1 VAIKHSLAPYS
12 PIDIRERFLAEA
24 GGVVP
29 NLTLEDIAK
38 EAGVSRSTVSRVVND
53 NPHVRDDVRQRVRDV
68 IDRTGYRPHAAART
82 LASQR
87 SLMLGLV
94 VPRGVRTFFT
104 DPYFLHL
111 TQGLVEACNQ
121 YNYTLGLFLAGAHE
135 EDDKVVPRVSRPGF
149 LDGILIQSGARGDQ
163 LIQQLMHA
171 NLPLV
176 VIGRPF
182 DMTNVSYIDVDNIDA
197 ARNAVLHLIRLGY
210 KRIATI
216 AGPRRLTA
224 GEDRLQG
231 YRRALRDRGMDFD
244 PELIVEGD
252 FTEAGGYEAMSQLLP
267 HKPDAVFA
275 ASDIMAVGAMR
286 AVRDAGLSIPDDI
299 AMVGF
304 DDISLATL
312 PEPPLTTVH
321 QPVQQFGKAAI
332 ELLLDLIE
340 NGIQPPR
347 RVVMVTEL
355 KVRQSCGASRW
366 G

>member
-1 VAIKHSLAPYS
+1 
-12 PIDIRERFLAEA
+12 
-24 GGVVP
+24 VP
-29 NLTLEDIAK
+29 NLTLEDIA
-38 EAGVSRSTVSRVVND
+38 EQAGVSRSTVSRVVND
-53 NPHVRDDVRQRVRDV
+53 NPHVRDHVRQRVLEV

-87 SLMLGLV
+87 SSMLGLV

-121 YNYTLGLFLAGAHE
+121 YNYTLGLFLAGATEE
-135 EDDKVVPRVSRPGF
+135 EDKIVPRVSRPGF
-149 LDGILIQSGARGDQ
+149 LDGILVQSGERGDQ
-163 LIQQLMHA
+163 VIQQLMRSE
-171 NLPLV
+171 LPLV

-182 DMTNVSYIDVDNIDA
+182 DRNDVSYIDVDNIDA
-197 ARNAVLHLIRLGY
+197 ARNAVLHLIRLGRT
-210 KRIATI
+210 RIATI
-216 AGPRRLTA
+216 AGPSGLTV
-224 GEDRLQG
+224 GVDRLQG
-231 YRRALRDRGMDFD
+231 YQRALRDRGMTSEPD
-244 PELIVEGD
+244 LIAEGD
-252 FTEAGGYEAMSQLLP
+252 FTEAGGYQAMTRLLQ

-286 AVRDAGLSIPDDI
+286 AIRDAGLSIPGDI

-304 DDISLATL
+304 DDLSLPTL

-332 ELLLDLIE
+332 DLALDLIE
-340 NGIQPPR
+340 NGTQPPR

-366 G
+366 R